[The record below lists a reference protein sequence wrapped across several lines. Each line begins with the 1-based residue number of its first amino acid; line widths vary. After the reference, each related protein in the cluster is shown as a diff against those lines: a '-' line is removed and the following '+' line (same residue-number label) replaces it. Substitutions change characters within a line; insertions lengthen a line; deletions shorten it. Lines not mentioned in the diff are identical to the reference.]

1 MQGVRSAAVAGQFY
15 PDDAGQ
21 LRGLVGRYLQA
32 ARPGGPVPKALIVPH
47 AGYAYSGPIAAS
59 AYALLAPLRARVRRV
74 VLLGPAHF
82 ATPLGQV
89 PVDIEAVEAACRV
102 EAVQVV
108 DPAHTWEHCL
118 EVQLPFL
125 QEVLDD
131 FAILPLLVGEAEAEE
146 IVAVLDVLW
155 GGDETLVVV
164 SSDMSHFHDYE
175 TAQRL
180 DGATAKAIEALKD
193 ENLDKTRACGCTA
206 IKGLLRVAR
215 HRRLQAEVVD
225 LRNSG
230 DTAGPPER
238 VVGYGAYAFFDEK

>member
-15 PDDAGQ
+15 PDNAGQ

-59 AYALLAPLRARVRRV
+59 AYALLALLRARVRRV

-89 PVDIEAVEAACRV
+89 PVDIETVEAACRV

-164 SSDMSHFHDYE
+164 SSDTSHFHDYE

-238 VVGYGAYAFFDEK
+238 VVGYGAYAFFYEK